1 MDKGKSTMFS
11 GRVRSLKGLLFVA
24 VLIGLAAIQTTA
36 QDKSLKARAGE
47 APATGDV
54 AKGTWRV
61 RVRLERTW
69 FLTVRANEAPLNEIA
84 AELSRQLKTPVILS
98 RVMQKQLVTLDF
110 EDLPLESALQTM
122 APIPYVHYELQG
134 NSAPI
139 CREIFLNA
147 YNEPAPAPKLASQTV
162 SFIMEGD
169 TESTGNSKEDPLQVS
184 YRNQRLSVKVKKQS
198 LTAVLDRIAQQ
209 LGVNFSMKQ
218 DSNELVDLDIKEM
231 TLEEAVSYFPP
242 SVHLHVR
249 KDLQRFS
256 MMPLLVEFAK

>member
-1 MDKGKSTMFS
+1 MRG
-11 GRVRSLKGLLFVA
+11 VKGLFLVA
-24 VLIGLAAIQTTA
+24 VLFGLATIQVTA
-36 QDKSLKARAGE
+36 QESRTGE

-54 AKGTWRV
+54 ARGAWRV
-61 RVRLERTW
+61 RVTHESTS
-69 FLTVRANEAPLNEIA
+69 FLSVRANEAPLSQVA
-84 AELSRQLKTPVILS
+84 AEISRQLKVPIILS

-110 EDLPLESALQTM
+110 ENLALESALQAI
-122 APIPYVHYELQG
+122 APLPSIHYELQG

-147 YNEPAPAPKLASQTV
+147 YNEPVPAAKLEKSV

-169 TESTGNSKEDPLQVS
+169 TESTGDSKEDPLHVS

-218 DSNELVDLDIKEM
+218 DSSELVDLDIKEM
-231 TLEEAVSYFPP
+231 SLEEAIAYFPP
-242 SVHLHVR
+242 TVRLHVR
-249 KDLQRFS
+249 KDLQRFNS
-256 MMPLLVEFAK
+256 VPLLVEFVK

>member
-1 MDKGKSTMFS
+1 M
-11 GRVRSLKGLLFVA
+11 RSLKATVFIA
-24 VLIGLAAIQTTA
+24 VLIGLASVQVTA
-36 QDKSLKARAGE
+36 QQARAGE

-54 AKGTWRV
+54 ATGTWRV
-61 RVRLERTW
+61 RVKQERTF
-69 FLTVRANEAPLNEIA
+69 FLTVRAAEAPLSQIA

-98 RVMQKQLVTLDF
+98 RVMQKQLVSLDF
-110 EDLPLESALQTM
+110 QDVPLESALQAM
-122 APIPYVHYELQG
+122 APLPYIHYELQG

-147 YNEPAPAPKLASQTV
+147 YNEPVPAPRLENKSV

-169 TESTGNSKEDPLQVS
+169 TESTGDSKEDPLQVS

-218 DSNELVDLDIKEM
+218 DSIEPIDLDIKEM
-231 TLEEAVSYFPP
+231 SLEEAISYFPP
-242 SVHLHVR
+242 TVHLHVR

-256 MMPLLVEFAK
+256 MTPLLVEFVK